1 MAKSWS
7 TSHKLQQ
14 KQIQRI
20 WYPEYILNVG
30 WKVLRNPLGENFW
43 KSPKFDAIQTVF
55 FVTLRRSL
63 GCLIELPV
71 HIMQRFWRNT
81 NMQSIDKAVNIEYPK
96 YIKVGGD

>member
-7 TSHKLQQ
+7 TSHKWQQ

-30 WKVLRNPLGENFW
+30 WKVLRNPLGGKLW
-43 KSPKFDAIQTVF
+43 KSPKFDATQTVF

-63 GCLIELPV
+63 GCLIKLPV
-71 HIMQRFWRNT
+71 HIMQGF
-81 NMQSIDKAVNIEYPK
+81 SAK
-96 YIKVGGD
+96 Y